1 MPDSK
6 DINCSEK
13 RPSIAKNQ
21 LDANKLPKT
30 GESNNNLAGI
40 FSLLLA

>member
-1 MPDSK
+1 M
-6 DINCSEK
+6 
-13 RPSIAKNQ
+13 AKNQ